1 MANYNN
7 LKTAIQD
14 VIKENGYQEIKGD
27 ILQNALLSMINSL
40 GAGYQFIGVATP
52 KTNPGAPDQ
61 KVFYIANGKGIYT
74 NFGGIS
80 ITEDEV
86 IILYYDT
93 AWHKLLTG
101 IASQTKLTELGQEV
115 NGVITNQEIGVVQ
128 INQTYDL
135 VLPITLEA
143 GKRYIIHINSNSH
156 LISETTPAF
165 YENTTEGHYDFI
177 AIDTDVEVIPTTDVN
192 KYVIYIPGNK
202 VSSTGNIIIT
212 ITNNNNNNISARVTN
227 LEGKVNDI
235 DSHILGK
242 TIYDNL
248 IAIAASN
255 AQYNL
260 EFQPGILL
268 KKGWKYNV
276 RINSDSII
284 DSGRDIPL
292 YQSYSGGAYTPIRVN
307 RDNIITI
314 NEDTTELMFYVAAN
328 WVTNAGNVEVNVTD
342 VGVDNSIIST
352 MDNVA
357 HLKNEVLGG
366 GIYDGVFSITQT
378 SAQYNLILN
387 PFVVL
392 KKGWKYIVRINS
404 NSVLDTS
411 RQIPLYE
418 SFSGGVYHWITL
430 DSDVEITIENE
441 TTELMFYVAAN
452 WVLQDGNITI
462 AISTNGITETE
473 ALKIEKES
481 FDDSLSMS
489 VFEEIGICG
498 DSYSAGAIMN
508 DDCVWIAEPRITWG
522 KQIGRMFNIYVTLF
536 AKGGLSTRTWLTD
549 SAGLSALLADTPKQ
563 MYLLNLG
570 INDASSVPLG
580 TIEDIHDDYT
590 LNPDTYYGNY
600 GKIIDKIKEHA
611 PSAKIVMIKVLAP
624 TYSDAG
630 YSWSSAAIEEIAQHY
645 NIPFLETL
653 DSEFLASPW
662 FVNNCSSNGGHPTA
676 IGLSGAAKAI
686 SRLLQKAMMTNY
698 YSYFEHYYP
707 HQ

>member
-14 VIKENGYQEIKGD
+14 VIKANGNHEITGD

-40 GAGYQFIGVATP
+40 GAGYQFMGVATP
-52 KTNPGAPDQ
+52 ETNPSTPDQ
-61 KVFYIANGKGIYT
+61 KVFYFANGKGTYA
-74 NFGGIS
+74 NFGGLIVD
-80 ITEDEV
+80 EDEV

-101 IASQTKLTELGQEV
+101 IAPQEKLSELGQEV
-115 NGVITNQEIGVVQ
+115 NGLITNQEIGVVQ

-135 VLPITLEA
+135 ILPVTLEA

-156 LISETTPAF
+156 LVSGATPAF
-165 YENTTEGHYDFI
+165 YENTTEGHYDYI

-192 KYVIYIPGNK
+192 KYVIYIAGNR
-202 VSSTGNIIIT
+202 VSSAGNIIIT
-212 ITNNNNNNISARVTN
+212 ITNNHNISERVTN

-248 IAIAASN
+248 IAITASS

-260 EFQPGILL
+260 EFQPGVLL

-284 DSGRDIPL
+284 DPTRDLPL
-292 YQSYSGGAYTPIRVN
+292 YQSYSGGAYTTIRVN
-307 RDNIITI
+307 KDNIITI
-314 NEDTTELMFYVAAN
+314 NEDTTELIFYVAAN
-328 WVTNAGNVEVNVTD
+328 WVLKAGNVEVFVTD
-342 VGVDNSIIST
+342 VGVDNSIVTTI
-352 MDNVA
+352 DNVE
-357 HLKNEVLGG
+357 HLKSEVIGG
-366 GIYDGVFSITQT
+366 ELYRDNFAITAS
-378 SAQYNLILN
+378 SAQYNLYFN
-387 PFVVL
+387 PFVIL
-392 KKGWKYIVRINS
+392 KKGWKYIVRINN
-404 NSVLDTS
+404 NSVIDS
-411 RQIPLYE
+411 GRNIPLYE
-418 SFSGGVYHWITL
+418 SYSGGTYHSITPNT
-430 DSDVEITIENE
+430 DTEITIEDND
-441 TTELMFYVAAN
+441 TTGLMFYVAEN
-452 WVLQDGNITI
+452 WVAQEGTI
-462 AISTNGITETE
+462 EVIISTNGITETE
-473 ALKIEKES
+473 ALKIEKNNY
-481 FDDSLSMS
+481 DDSLSMS
-489 VFEEIGICG
+489 VFTEIGVCG
-498 DSYSAGAIMN
+498 DSYSVGYIK
-508 DDCVWIAEPRITWG
+508 DDSNNWILKPEISWG
-522 KQIGRMFNIYVTLF
+522 KQLGRLFNIDVSLF
-536 AKGGLSTRTWLTD
+536 GRAGISTRTYLTD
-549 SAGLSALLADTPKQ
+549 SNCLPALLAAPAKQ
-563 MYLLNLG
+563 LYLLNLG
-570 INDASSVPLG
+570 INDASSVTLG
-580 TIEDIHDDYT
+580 TIADIHEDYT
-590 LNPDTYYGNY
+590 KNPDTFYGNY
-600 GKIIDKIKEHA
+600 GRIIAQIQEHA
-611 PSAKIVMIKVLAP
+611 PNAKIVMIKVLAP